1 MAICNSG
8 PYGHPSG
15 KIGKLVFYTL
25 NGQGIC
31 RLVGRA
37 GKPSINQLG
46 NRQGMAVTMDLLR
59 PMADFIKVSFK
70 LEAEGTTK
78 NPHNLAT
85 SYNKKRALTGE
96 YPNIKV
102 DYTKVILSNGHLEM
116 ANDLKISK
124 AEEGINLSWNKSSTK
139 NGFYDDIL
147 MVMISHPDKKQAST
161 YLNAAKRGDGSC
173 FIPLN
178 GWKLTSQMEV
188 YICFKSVNGT
198 LISDSAYV
206 GNLNGAVESALGKV
220 EKEHYQTVKARYE
233 QVAEDYHARLMEFGE
248 EKAESKAFRHLE
260 KEYTVLKKKLEHL
273 PGKPG

>member
-1 MAICNSG
+1 MAICTSG

-85 SYNKKRALTGE
+85 SYNKKQALTGE

-188 YICFKSVNGT
+188 YICFKSANGT

-220 EKEHYQTVKARYE
+220 EKEHYQTVKSRYE
-233 QVAEDYHARLMEFGE
+233 QVAADYHARLMEFGE
-248 EKAESKAFRHLE
+248 GKAESKAFRHLE